1 MKLDGK
7 TVAVVAPAGV
17 PDMTHVEQSIALLES
32 WGLRVQVGAHVRDR
46 YRYHAGKHED
56 RAADLH
62 RALTDPSVDIVWVA
76 RGGYGSIYTLGAVPQ
91 SVPCPKTV
99 VGFSDATAL
108 FGALHRVPDVR
119 VIHGPTLNGLA
130 TRHDDASRESVLAEL
145 RDQRAAPVPLQLLYR
160 PSKDASRVEGHLAGG
175 NITTLASIAGTQWQA
190 RCDGAIVLLEDV
202 TELAYRI
209 DRNVMQLREAGV
221 FDGARAFVLGDFIR
235 CPLPENAD
243 FTLHDM
249 LVDLLKPYDVPIYAG
264 FPMGHGTR
272 NHAWTYGAKAA
283 LEGDRLVR

>member
-1 MKLDGK
+1 MKLDGQ

-17 PDMTHVEQSIALLES
+17 PDMEHVERSIALLES

-46 YRYHAGKHED
+46 HRYHAGKHED

-76 RGGYGSIYTLGAVPQ
+76 RGGYGSVYCLRAVPE
-91 SVPCPKTV
+91 SVPCRKTV

-108 FGALHRVPDVR
+108 FGALHGMPDVR

-130 TRHDDASRESVLAEL
+130 TKHDDASRDSMLAEL
-145 RDQRAAPVPLQLLYR
+145 REERAAPVPLQLLF
-160 PSKDASRVEGHLAGG
+160 DAQAPARVEGSLAGG
-175 NITTLASIAGTQWQA
+175 NITVLASLAGTPWQA

-209 DRNVMQLREAGV
+209 DRSLMQLREAGV

-243 FTLHDM
+243 YTLNDM
-249 LVDLLKPYDVPIYAG
+249 LVDVLKPLGVPIYAG
-264 FPMGHGTR
+264 FPIGHGTR
-272 NHAWTYGAKAA
+272 NHAWTYGANAV
-283 LEGDRLVR
+283 LEGNQLVR

>member
-1 MKLDGK
+1 MKLDGQ

-17 PDMTHVEQSIALLES
+17 PDMEHVERSIALLES

-46 YRYHAGKHED
+46 HRYHAGKHED

-76 RGGYGSIYTLGAVPQ
+76 RGGYGSVYCLRAVPD
-91 SVPCPKTV
+91 SVPCPKTL

-108 FGALHRVPDVR
+108 FGALHGMPDVR

-130 TRHDDASRESVLAEL
+130 TKHDDASRDSVLAEL
-145 RDQRAAPVPLQLLYR
+145 HEERAAPVPLQLL
-160 PSKDASRVEGHLAGG
+160 SGGHTAASRVDGYLAGG
-175 NITTLASIAGTQWQA
+175 NITVLASLAGTQWQA

-209 DRNVMQLREAGV
+209 DRSLMQLREAGV

-243 FTLHDM
+243 YTLNDM
-249 LVDLLKPYDVPIYAG
+249 LVDVLKPFDVPIYAG
-264 FPMGHGTR
+264 FPIGHGTR
-272 NHAWTYGAKAA
+272 NHAWTYGAKAS
-283 LEGDRLVR
+283 LEGNQLVR

>member
-1 MKLDGK
+1 MTLEGK

-17 PDMTHVEQSIALLES
+17 PDMEHVEQSIALLES

-46 YRYHAGKHED
+46 FRYHAGKHED

-62 RALTDPSVDIVWVA
+62 RALTDPDVDIVWVA
-76 RGGYGSIYTLGAVPQ
+76 RGGYGSIYTLRAVPEA
-91 SVPCPKTV
+91 VPCEKTL

-108 FGALHRVPDVR
+108 FGALHGMPDVR

-130 TRHDDASRESVLAEL
+130 IKHDDASRASVLAEL
-145 RDQRAAPVPLQLLYR
+145 RGERAAPVALQRLHDSSDTR
-160 PSKDASRVEGHLAGG
+160 RVEGHLAGG
-175 NITTLASIAGTQWQA
+175 NITVMASLAGTQWQA

-209 DRNVMQLREAGV
+209 DRSIMQLREAGV

-235 CPLPENAD
+235 CPLPQNAD

-249 LVDLLKPYDVPIYAG
+249 LVDLLKPYNVPIYAG
-264 FPMGHGTR
+264 FPIGHGTQ
-272 NHAWTYGAKAA
+272 NHAWTYGAPAA
-283 LEGDRLVR
+283 LEGDQLVR

>member
-1 MKLDGK
+1 MKLDGQ

-17 PDMTHVEQSIALLES
+17 PDMEHVERSIALLES

-46 YRYHAGKHED
+46 HRYHAGKHED

-76 RGGYGSIYTLGAVPQ
+76 RGGYGSVYCLRAVPD
-91 SVPCPKTV
+91 SVPCPKTL

-108 FGALHRVPDVR
+108 FGALHGMPDVR

-130 TRHDDASRESVLAEL
+130 TKHDDASRDSMLAEL
-145 RDQRAAPVPLQLLYR
+145 REERAAPVPLQLL
-160 PSKDASRVEGHLAGG
+160 SGGHTAASRVDGYLAGG
-175 NITTLASIAGTQWQA
+175 NITVLASLAGTQWQA

-209 DRNVMQLREAGV
+209 DRSLMQLREAGV

-243 FTLHDM
+243 YTLNDM
-249 LVDLLKPYDVPIYAG
+249 LVDVLKPFDVPIYAG
-264 FPMGHGTR
+264 FPIGHGTR
-272 NHAWTYGAKAA
+272 NHAWTYGAKAS
-283 LEGDRLVR
+283 LEGNQLVR

>member
-1 MKLDGK
+1 MKLEGK

-17 PDMTHVEQSIALLES
+17 PDMEHVERSIALLES

-46 YRYHAGKHED
+46 YRYHAGRHED

-62 RALTDPSVDIVWVA
+62 RALTDPAVDIVWVA
-76 RGGYGSIYTLGAVPQ
+76 RGGYGSVYCLRAVPDT
-91 SVPCPKTV
+91 VPCAKTV

-108 FGALHRVPDVR
+108 FGALHGMPDVR

-130 TRHDDASRESVLAEL
+130 TKHDDASRASVLSEL
-145 RDQRAAPVPLQLLYR
+145 REERAAPVPLQRL
-160 PSKDASRVEGHLAGG
+160 DAHDARRVEGHLAGG
-175 NITTLASIAGTQWQA
+175 NITVLASLAGTPWQA

-209 DRNVMQLREAGV
+209 DRSIMQLREAGV

-235 CPLPENAD
+235 CPLPANAD
-243 FTLHDM
+243 FTLHEM
-249 LVDLLKPYDVPIYAG
+249 LVDLLQPYGVPIYAG
-264 FPMGHGTR
+264 FPIGHGTR

-283 LEGDRLVR
+283 LENDQLVR

>member
-1 MKLDGK
+1 MKLEGK

-17 PDMTHVEQSIALLES
+17 PDMQHVEQSIALLES

-76 RGGYGSIYTLGAVPQ
+76 RGGYGSIYTLHALPDAVP
-91 SVPCPKTV
+91 CAKTL

-108 FGALHRVPDVR
+108 FGALHGTPNVR

-130 TRHDDASRESVLAEL
+130 TKLDDASRASMLAEL
-145 RDQRAAPVPLQLLYR
+145 HEERAAPVPLQLLYG
-160 PSKDASRVEGHLAGG
+160 SDARRVEGHLAGG
-175 NITTLASIAGTQWQA
+175 NITVLASLAGTQWQA

-209 DRNVMQLREAGV
+209 DRSVMQLREAGV

-249 LVDLLKPYDVPIYAG
+249 MVDLLKPYGVPIYAG
-264 FPMGHGTR
+264 FPIGHGSR
-272 NHAWTYGAKAA
+272 NHAWTYGAPAA
-283 LEGDRLVR
+283 LEGDQLVR

>member
-76 RGGYGSIYTLGAVPQ
+76 RGGYGSIYTLRAVPE
-91 SVPCPKTV
+91 SVPCAKTL

-108 FGALHRVPDVR
+108 FSALHGMPNVR

-130 TRHDDASRESVLAEL
+130 TKHDDASRESMLAEL
-145 RDQRAAPVPLQLLYR
+145 REERAAPVPLQLLYR
-160 PSKDASRVEGHLAGG
+160 PSKDMSRVEGHLAGG
-175 NITTLASIAGTQWQA
+175 NITTLASISGTQWQA
-190 RCDGAIVLLEDV
+190 SCDGAIVLLEDV

-264 FPMGHGTR
+264 FPIGHGTR
-272 NHAWTYGAKAA
+272 NHAWTYGAKAV
-283 LEGDRLVR
+283 LEGDQLVR

>member
-1 MKLDGK
+1 MTLDGQ

-17 PDMTHVEQSIALLES
+17 PDMQHVEASIALLES

-62 RALTDPSVDIVWVA
+62 RALTDPRVDIVWVA
-76 RGGYGSIYTLGAVPQ
+76 RGGYGSVYCLRAVPEA
-91 SVPCPKTV
+91 VPCPKTL

-108 FGALHRVPDVR
+108 FGALHGMPNVR

-130 TRHDDASRESVLAEL
+130 TRHDDASRDSVLAEL
-145 RDQRAAPVPLQLLYR
+145 RGERPAPVPLQRLH
-160 PSKDASRVEGHLAGG
+160 DAGAARVEGHLAGG
-175 NITTLASIAGTQWQA
+175 NITVLASLAGTPWQA

-209 DRNVMQLREAGV
+209 DRSVMQLREAGV
-221 FDGARAFVLGDFIR
+221 FDGARAFVLGEFIR

-243 FTLHDM
+243 FTLHDV
-249 LVDLLKPYDVPIYAG
+249 LVDLLKPYGVPIYAG
-264 FPMGHGTR
+264 FPIGHGTR
-272 NHAWTYGAKAA
+272 NHAWTYGARAV
-283 LEGDRLVR
+283 LEGDQLVR

>member
-32 WGLRVQVGAHVRDR
+32 WGLRVEVGAHVRDR

-62 RALTDPSVDIVWVA
+62 RALTEPSVDIVWIA
-76 RGGYGSIYTLGAVPQ
+76 RGGYGSIHCLRAVPDA
-91 SVPCPKTV
+91 VPCAKTV

-108 FGALHRVPDVR
+108 FSALHGMPNVR

-130 TRHDDASRESVLAEL
+130 TKHDDASRDSVLAEL
-145 RDQRAAPVPLQLLYR
+145 REVRAAPVPLQRLHG
-160 PSKDASRVEGHLAGG
+160 SDTQRVEGHLAGG
-175 NITTLASIAGTQWQA
+175 NITVLASLAGTQWQA
-190 RCDGAIVLLEDV
+190 RCEGAIVLLEDV

-209 DRNVMQLREAGV
+209 DRSIMQLREAGV
-221 FDGARAFVLGDFIR
+221 FDGAHAFVLGDFIG
-235 CPLPENAD
+235 CPLPDNAD
-243 FTLHDM
+243 FTLHEM
-249 LVDLLKPYDVPIYAG
+249 LADLLKPYGVPIYAG
-264 FPMGHGTR
+264 FPIGHGAR
-272 NHAWTYGAKAA
+272 NHAWTYGAHAA
-283 LEGDRLVR
+283 LERDQLVR

>member
-1 MKLDGK
+1 MKLAGK

-17 PDMTHVEQSIALLES
+17 PDMEHVEHSIALLES
-32 WGLRVQVGAHVRDR
+32 WGLRVHVGAHVRDR

-62 RALTDPSVDIVWVA
+62 RALTDPSVDIVWIA
-76 RGGYGSIYTLGAVPQ
+76 RGGYGSVYCLHALPPE
-91 SVPCPKTV
+91 VPCAKTV

-108 FGALHRVPDVR
+108 FGALHGMPNVR

-130 TRHDDASRESVLAEL
+130 TKLDDASRDSMLAEL
-145 RDQRAAPVPLQLLYR
+145 REERAAPVPLQRLHG
-160 PSKDASRVEGHLAGG
+160 PGTSRVEGRLAGG
-175 NITTLASIAGTQWQA
+175 NITMLASLAGTQWQA

-209 DRNVMQLREAGV
+209 DRSMMQLREAGV

-235 CPLPENAD
+235 CPLPDNAD

-264 FPMGHGTR
+264 FPFGHGTR
-272 NHAWTYGAKAA
+272 NHAWTYGAHAVI
-283 LEGDRLVR
+283 EGDQLVR